1 MVTISSSGN
10 RRAVGLFY
18 SRDEAENAIKA
29 IKKAGLDTKKIS
41 LFAKDADKV
50 KGMEQVEGI
59 EKERTGPGNE
69 APEGAGIGATTGAVL
84 GGIAGLLVGI
94 GTLALPGIGAIVV
107 AGEVS
112 TIAST
117 LAGAGIGA
125 ASGALVGALTG
136 LGIPEEQAKIYS
148 DRVTNGSYLLIYT
161 GTADEVRIVEP
172 ILRDS
177 GIEEY
182 NTYDAPPLA

>member
-1 MVTISSSGN
+1 MVTTSTSTVLN

-18 SRDEAENAIKA
+18 SRDEAEKAIKA
-29 IKKAGLDTKKIS
+29 IKNAGFDTNKIS

-50 KGMEQVEGI
+50 EGI
-59 EKERTGPGNE
+59 QKETTETGNE

-94 GTLALPGIGAIVV
+94 GTLALPGVGAIVV
-107 AGEVS
+107 AGEAS
-112 TIAST
+112 AIAST

-125 ASGALVGALTG
+125 ASGALIGALTG

-148 DRVTNGSYLLIYT
+148 DRVTGGSYLLIYT
-161 GTADEVRIVEP
+161 GTPAEISRVEP
-172 ILRDS
+172 ILQDN

-182 NTYDAPPLA
+182 NAYDAPPLA